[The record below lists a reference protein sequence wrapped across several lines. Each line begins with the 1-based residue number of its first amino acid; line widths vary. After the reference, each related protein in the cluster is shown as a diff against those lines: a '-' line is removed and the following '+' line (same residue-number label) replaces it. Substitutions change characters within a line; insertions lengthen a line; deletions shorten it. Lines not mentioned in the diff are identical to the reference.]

1 MFISIETGPNETQL
15 FNLANIER
23 IVHEHTGGCVTLYFN
38 SGHSLPL
45 RGAGAAA
52 LLEQLEQLELDAD
65 LDDDGLDDD
74 DEDDDEEDD
83 DDER

>member
-15 FNLANIER
+15 FNFANIER
-23 IVHEHTGGCVTLYFN
+23 IVHEHSGGCVTLYFN

-52 LLEQLEQLELDAD
+52 LLEQLEQLELDSD
-65 LDDDGLDDD
+65 LDDEDDD
-74 DEDDDEEDD
+74 DEDDEDD
-83 DDER
+83 R

>member
-15 FNLANIER
+15 FNFANIER
-23 IVHEHTGGCVTLYFN
+23 IVHEHSGGCVTLYFN

-52 LLEQLEQLELDAD
+52 LLEQLEQLEIDCDLEDHDDNDGHDAD
-65 LDDDGLDDD
+65 
-74 DEDDDEEDD
+74 EE
-83 DDER
+83 